1 MYVRVISRKC
11 FFWLYLVFIIFIFVC
26 STLLKFVFGVAMHY
40 GISFFHIAMFLE
52 FLTIESKLSEIFTI
66 DRDPLELLSVTIGLI
81 FFQPQQSYSKNTE
94 RCGTSKYGNVLRV
107 YVKIENYSVAD
118 YFRNDCA
125 ITKLDPT
132 VGATETVLDL
142 FLD

>member
-1 MYVRVISRKC
+1 MQ
-11 FFWLYLVFIIFIFVC
+11 
-26 STLLKFVFGVAMHY
+26 
-40 GISFFHIAMFLE
+40 

-66 DRDPLELLSVTIGLI
+66 DRDPLELLSVKIALL
-81 FFQPQQSYSKNTE
+81 FFQPQQSYSENTE
-94 RCGTSKYGNVLRV
+94 RCGTSKYGNVLWV
-107 YVKIENYSVAD
+107 YVEIANYSVSD
-118 YFRNDCA
+118 YFRNDRG